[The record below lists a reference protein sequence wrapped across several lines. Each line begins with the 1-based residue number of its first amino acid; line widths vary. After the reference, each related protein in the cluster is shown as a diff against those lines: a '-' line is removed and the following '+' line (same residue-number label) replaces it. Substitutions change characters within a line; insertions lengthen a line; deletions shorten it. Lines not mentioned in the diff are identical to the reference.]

1 MLQVA
6 ILVAAVWLSIS
17 YTVIHTRQ
25 ENERVESLAGDA
37 ATMNFMAYRSAVSAY
52 FTANPAA
59 TGSIPDASLTF
70 ASGFIRDARWTNLI
84 SGGQLYVYSV
94 AAPASRMVDVVYRK
108 SHGYINV
115 GIKQSNGDL
124 RGPGGTVTAN
134 VPVAVPVGAIVYIGS

>member
-6 ILVAAVWLSIS
+6 ILLAAIWLSIS

-25 ENERVESLAGDA
+25 ETARVESLAGDS

-59 TGSIPDASLTF
+59 TGVIPDASLTF

-94 AAPASRMVDVVYRK
+94 AAPTSRMVDLVYRK

-124 RGPGGTVTAN
+124 KGPGGTVTAN
-134 VPVAVPVGAIVYIGS
+134 VPGAVPVGAIVYIGS